1 MGKVHCGGLE
11 VMRSPGAWE
20 VMTSSESSEMLVA
33 SLAPQL
39 FELEL

>member
-1 MGKVHCGGLE
+1 MGKVHYGGPE

-20 VMTSSESSEMLVA
+20 VMTSSEMLVT